1 VWGPTQASPH
11 LRSIPPSPRCA
22 TRTAVTGTPMD
33 PAVPYYFGGMNRVT
47 VSGACFVVLKVT
59 VDYLVP
65 ASFAC
70 LS

>member
-1 VWGPTQASPH
+1 
-11 LRSIPPSPRCA
+11 
-22 TRTAVTGTPMD
+22 MD